1 MNAWDDMVLVG
12 RIGRPHGI
20 RGHVFVN
27 AETDF
32 VEKRFAP
39 GATVWV
45 EADGGADALTV
56 ASFRIQGGRPV
67 VSFDGLT
74 RIEDVETLTGRE
86 LRVPETMLAPLDDGA
101 YYQHQ
106 LVGCVVETTGGVR
119 VGVVTR
125 VDGGVGGSL
134 LTVDGPRGEVL
145 VPFAVDIC
153 VAVDVENK
161 SIRIEPPDGLLEL
174 NERPAGPPRSAR
186 QGTSARGR
194 GPGARG

>member
-1 MNAWDDMVLVG
+1 MAWDDMVLVG

-32 VEKRFAP
+32 VEERFAP
-39 GATVWV
+39 GATVWI
-45 EADGGADALTV
+45 ESDGGGDAFTV
-56 ASFRIQGGRPV
+56 ASLRIQGGRPV
-67 VSFDGLT
+67 VSFDGLA
-74 RIEDVETLTGRE
+74 RIEDVAGLTGRE
-86 LRVPETMLAPLDDGA
+86 LRVPESMLPPLDDGA

-106 LVGCVVETTGGVR
+106 LVGCVVETASGER

-134 LTVDGPRGEVL
+134 LTVDGPRGEIL

-153 VAVDVENK
+153 VAIDVEKK
-161 SIRIEPPDGLLEL
+161 SIRIEPPEGLLEL
-174 NERPAGPPRSAR
+174 NERRRTGPRRASRGETAAR
-186 QGTSARGR
+186 RR
-194 GPGARG
+194 RPGSGG